1 VRLGVLWAGVAAAA
15 VLSACA
21 TSPGERAA
29 TAGSGDAA
37 EGSAS
42 ASAARPLARGL
53 DAQANP
59 DAFPSTYRPLPSRP
73 TAIVNANIYT
83 GAGQEI
89 RGGTVVMDG
98 GKISAVGQG
107 VTPPAGAQVIDAA
120 GRWVTPGVI
129 DIHSHLGVYPS
140 PSVAAHSDGN
150 EATQPNTAEVW
161 SEHSLWP
168 QDPGFNRA
176 RAGGVTSLLILPG
189 SANLFGGRSVTVKN
203 VPSTTMQ
210 GMKFPGAP
218 YGLKMACGENPKRV
232 YGNRNQSPATR
243 MGNVAGYRTAWINA
257 AEYGRRWDQY
267 RDKQAEYE
275 RKRDGG
281 DRGATQPDPPKRDL
295 ELDTL
300 SGVLRGDIL
309 IQNHCYRADEMANM
323 IDIAKEFG
331 FKIKTFH
338 HATESYKVA
347 DLLARE
353 GICSAMWAGWWG
365 FKMESFD
372 GIEANAPIVHRA
384 GACAVIHSD
393 DANIIQRLNQE
404 AAAALSAGNAAG
416 MNISRAEAM
425 QWITLNAAKGMGID
439 AQTGSLEP
447 GKMADVVIWSADP
460 FSVYAQAQQVYI
472 DGALVYDR
480 RDPRYQPKSDF
491 ELGQPRL
498 QSPSQQAVVR

>member
-1 VRLGVLWAGVAAAA
+1 MSIRLLRASAAACA
-15 VLSACA
+15 AGALLSACTTTGTTGGA
-21 TSPGERAA
+21 DS
-29 TAGSGDAA
+29 S
-37 EGSAS
+37 SQAS
-42 ASAARPLARGL
+42 AEKKSPPMALARGM
-53 DAQANP
+53 DADTNP

-73 TAIVNANIYT
+73 TAIVNANILT
-83 GAGQEI
+83 GGGQEI
-89 RGGTVVMDG
+89 RGGTVVMAD
-98 GKISAVGQG
+98 GKIAAVGPG
-107 VTPPAGAQVIDAA
+107 VAAPAGATVIDAA

-129 DIHSHLGVYPS
+129 DIHSHLGVYSS
-140 PSVAAHSDGN
+140 PGVQAHSDGN

-161 SEHSLWP
+161 AEHSLWP

-176 RAGGVTSLLILPG
+176 RAGGVTSILILPG

-232 YGNRNQSPATR
+232 YGGRNQSPATR

-257 AEYGRRWDQY
+257 AEYGRKWDQY
-267 RDKQAEYE
+267 RQKA
-275 RKRDGG
+275 RDGKEG
-281 DRGATQPDPPKRDL
+281 DPPKRDL

-300 SGVLRGDIL
+300 LGVMRGDIL

-323 IDIAKEFG
+323 IDISKEFG
-331 FKIKTFH
+331 FKIRTFH
-338 HATESYKVA
+338 HAVESYKVA

-365 FKMESFD
+365 FKLESWD
-372 GIEANAPIVHRA
+372 GIEVNAPIVHRA

-393 DANIIQRLNQE
+393 DENVIQRLNQE
-404 AAAALSAGNAAG
+404 AAAALSAGLAAG
-416 MNISRAEAM
+416 MNISKADAI

-439 AQTGSLEP
+439 RWTGSLEP

-460 FSVYAQAQQVYI
+460 FSVYAQAQQVYV

-480 RDPRYQPKSDF
+480 ADPRHQAKSDF
-491 ELGQPRL
+491 ELGQP
-498 QSPSQQAVVR
+498 QFQQPRQGAQEPPR